1 MTRISRYLFK
11 HVAIT
16 TCVVV
21 LTLSAAIW
29 LTQSLRFI
37 DWIVNHGLPVTTFV
51 YITLL
56 VLPSFLGVIL
66 PIALFCS
73 VLFTYQR
80 MQVDSEIVVMRAVGV
95 SPLHLARPALLMSVI
110 VMLLSYLI
118 NLWLL
123 PVSYRA
129 FKDLQFQIRNNFSNV
144 LIQEGVFTSL
154 DDGLTV
160 FVREQGPNG
169 ELRGL
174 MVNDSRNAGTNVTMV
189 ADSGALINTSEGP
202 RIIMIKGNR
211 QEVSLKDGR
220 VSFLFFDRYTLDI
233 DRMRPDD
240 PTRTR
245 ISTERFLPEL
255 LDPSDVSDPA
265 TRGNLIAEGHQRLVT
280 PLFVPGFVLIGMAA
294 LLAGGFSRK
303 GHTMRI
309 LLAVALVVAIQALG
323 IGLGDI
329 AAKMPRL
336 IPLLYV
342 NAMLPIL
349 VGFYLLMSGSP
360 RLPLSFLWA
369 RPQPES

>member
-1 MTRISRYLFK
+1 MTRIFRYLFK
-11 HVAIT
+11 HVAVT

-21 LTLSAAIW
+21 VTLSAAIW

-37 DWIVNHGLPVTTFV
+37 DWIVNHGLPVTTFL
-51 YITLL
+51 YITVL

-95 SPLHLARPALLMSVI
+95 SPLHLARPALLMAVL
-110 VMLLSYLI
+110 VMALSYLI

-174 MVNDSRNAGTNVTMV
+174 MVNDSRNPGTSVTLV
-189 ADSGALINTSEGP
+189 ADSGAMVNTSEGP
-202 RIIMIKGNR
+202 RIIMMKGNR
-211 QEVSLKDGR
+211 QEVNLKDGR
-220 VSFLFFDRYTLDI
+220 ISFLFFDRYTLDI
-233 DRMRPDD
+233 DRMRNDD
-240 PTRTR
+240 VTRTR
-245 ISTERFLPEL
+245 ISTERFLGEL
-255 LDPSDVSDPA
+255 LDPADVSDPA
-265 TRGNLIAEGHQRLVT
+265 TRGNLIAEGHQRLVG
-280 PLFVPGFVLIGMAA
+280 PLFIPGFVLIGMSA
-294 LLAGGFSRK
+294 LLIGSFSRK
-303 GHTMRI
+303 GHLIRI
-309 LLAVALVVAIQALG
+309 LVAVGLVVAIQALG
-323 IGLGDI
+323 IGLGDV
-329 AAKMPRL
+329 AAKLPRL

-342 NAMLPIL
+342 NALVPIL
-349 VGFYLLMSGSP
+349 GGLYLLMSGSP
-360 RLPLSFLWA
+360 RTPLSWFW
-369 RPQPES
+369 RPAPQT